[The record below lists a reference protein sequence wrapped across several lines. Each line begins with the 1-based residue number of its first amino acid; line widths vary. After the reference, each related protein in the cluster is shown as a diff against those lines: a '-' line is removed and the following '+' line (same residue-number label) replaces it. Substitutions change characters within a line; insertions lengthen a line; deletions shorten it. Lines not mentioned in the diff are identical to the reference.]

1 MSGFQAF
8 IDAAFT
14 MPTTVFSVALILS
27 GLYWVMV
34 IFGLFDLEIFETLFG
49 LADGAA
55 DGVAESLVDGA
66 GDAMGGAADASNG
79 CLRGC
84 LGAFGV
90 GQVPVTIPLTLLTV
104 FAWGFSYGGMGL
116 VKQMAWTLGGLSAA
130 VMVGTAAL
138 FLAMAV
144 TMVLLTP
151 LKRLNRNQPATT
163 RRQLVGRIC
172 QIRTLRVDPRFGQ
185 ALVSDDQG
193 GSNLIQVRSN
203 EPDNGL
209 TKGDQATIFEY
220 DAAREIFLVTP
231 RAMEPTPAEAAGENE
246 DDRTDV

>member
-14 MPTTVFSVALILS
+14 MPTTLFSVALILC
-27 GLYWVMV
+27 GLYWAMV

-55 DGVAESLVDGA
+55 DGVAESLAEGA

-90 GQVPVTIPLTLLTV
+90 GQVPVTIPLTLLTL

-116 VKQMAWTLGGLSAA
+116 VKQMAWTVGGLSAA
-130 VMVGTAAL
+130 VLVGTVAL
-138 FLAMAV
+138 FLALGV
-144 TMVLLTP
+144 TMVLVTP

-163 RRQLVGRIC
+163 RRELVGRIC
-172 QIRTLRVDPRFGQ
+172 QIRTLTVSDRFGQ
-185 ALVSDDQG
+185 ALVSDDHG

-209 TKGDQATIFEY
+209 TRNDQATIFEY
-220 DAAREIFLVTP
+220 DAAREVFLVTP
-231 RAMEPTPAEAAGENE
+231 RATEPAPAVAASE
-246 DDRTDV
+246 DDRTDT